1 MTDQDAVI
9 ADQNAQN
16 AAGPPPAAEALNR
29 SGLVD
34 QPRGAV
40 RKILDQITHFV
51 TGSNA
56 HGKQS

>member
-1 MTDQDAVI
+1 MTDQDAAI

-16 AAGPPPAAEALNR
+16 AAGPPPAAEALHR

-34 QPRGAV
+34 QPRSAA
-40 RKILDQITHFV
+40 RKFMDQVSHFL